1 MCGALIAFVVAK
13 QRSRLKRQIWDSFV
27 ATFDFLVGHLV
38 RLHDFPCSG
47 LVEFQREKEIAAE
60 SGFCLPT
67 HLRERSVNDKR
78 ASVDPSVWFDRVPE
92 QPEPTGF
99 FGHAFAFQLGG
110 LFCKDAFLDFVFV
123 AWRLEHDPFFAAELV
138 KRSLMGAS
146 LTPVK
151 RESF

>member
-92 QPEPTGF
+92 QRSPP
-99 FGHAFAFQLGG
+99 
-110 LFCKDAFLDFVFV
+110 AFLDMPLRFN
-123 AWRLEHDPFFAAELV
+123 LAASSAKTRFSISSSSPGVL
-138 KRSLMGAS
+138 SMIHFSPLNW
-146 LTPVK
+146 
-151 RESF
+151 

>member
-92 QPEPTGF
+92 QPEPPAF
-99 FGHAFAFQLGG
+99 FWTCL
-110 LFCKDAFLDFVFV
+110 CVSI
-123 AWRLEHDPFFAAELV
+123 WRPLLQRRVSRFRL
-138 KRSLMGAS
+138 RRLAS
-146 LTPVK
+146 
-151 RESF
+151 